1 MAFFVQHLSWTP
13 LERLTHDQRRN
24 LDNILLSHYKVALQ
38 IFGGKRFCNKSHYKV
53 ALQIFGGK
61 RFCNN
66 SDWIE

>member
-13 LERLTHDQRRN
+13 LERLTHDQRMN

-38 IFGGKRFCNKSHYKV
+38 IFGGKRFCN
-53 ALQIFGGK
+53 
-61 RFCNN
+61 N